1 MRVISKKLVPKTD
14 APKLNLYFEQ
24 NILYLAAV
32 ILSVVTFIVL
42 IKEKKHLASPGAV
55 HLMIYLISLSISNI
69 LVILVSSR
77 LILSTPILFKVFM
90 PLSFITPVSGYL
102 YIKYSLNQENEN
114 FSRVWP
120 HYIVALIIAIH
131 YLPFAFKSLDYNF
144 EILNRIMENPELI
157 VTLSYG
163 WLFSEKQII
172 LLRSIQTAIYLT
184 LSYLAIKNFSSI
196 NSQNISAGKN
206 FRYFRWI
213 KFFFWSK
220 LIYFILIILL
230 YVLFQNQFNGV
241 TNNLL
246 FQRTAFIATSLIA
259 LIISSYLIINPKLLL
274 ITGEVI
280 RPNSKKLYKQ
290 ANSEKIIGQIRDT
303 GLHLDGSI
311 NKPRLAIALN
321 ITTNELNGIIK
332 AAGFRN
338 FNQFINQIRLEY
350 FLFQATREQLKI
362 NSIEGIAIAS
372 GFNSTSTFYRVF
384 KEKYGISPKEYFT
397 SLENEGYFH

>member
-1 MRVISKKLVPKTD
+1 
-14 APKLNLYFEQ
+14 
-24 NILYLAAV
+24 
-32 ILSVVTFIVL
+32 
-42 IKEKKHLASPGAV
+42 
-55 HLMIYLISLSISNI
+55 
-69 LVILVSSR
+69 
-77 LILSTPILFKVFM
+77 M